1 MKYFYLLLLSFC
13 GHGQQL
19 HHQMIAAQ
27 GGSNLF
33 HKGVIIHQSI
43 GQQSVSGNY
52 STPKAFLGQG
62 FIQSL
67 VLNSKKSFE
76 TNNVL
81 TKVYPNPF
89 VDQIQFEF
97 SQPVSGFISVS
108 IFDMLGRL
116 VYSVKKESINNQLLL
131 ENLGFAQNQYIITL
145 VSQNYKYSTQLIK
158 TK

>member
-1 MKYFYLLLLSFC
+1 MKYFYFLLLSFW
-13 GHGQQL
+13 GYGQQL

-33 HKGVIIHQSI
+33 HKGITIHQSI

-52 STPKAFLGQG
+52 FTSKVMLGQG
-62 FIQSL
+62 FLQSL
-67 VLNSKKSFE
+67 AGLQNNGIKA
-76 TNNVL
+76 TNIL
-81 TKVYPNPF
+81 TKVFPNPF

-97 SQPVSGFISVS
+97 SQPVTGFISVS

-145 VSQNYKYSTQLIK
+145 ASQNYKYSTQIIK
-158 TK
+158 SK